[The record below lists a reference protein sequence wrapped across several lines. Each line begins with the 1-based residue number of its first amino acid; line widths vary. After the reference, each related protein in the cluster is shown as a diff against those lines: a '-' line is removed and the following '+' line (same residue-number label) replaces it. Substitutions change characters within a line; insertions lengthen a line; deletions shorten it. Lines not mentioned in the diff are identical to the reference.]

1 MGEAFLWGLLGAS
14 SLLLGAGIA
23 ALHAPHRRALGLV
36 MGFGAGV
43 LLSAVSFELVEEA
56 IGVSGGTGGTAAG
69 FFAGAFVF
77 LGGDVAISR
86 MGYRD
91 RKQISGAA
99 QSASGL
105 AIALGI
111 VLDGI
116 PESAVIGLTLLD
128 SGTVGVAMLVA
139 VFISNVPE
147 AVAATTSLRAGGWP
161 LPRLFALWTGTAV
174 VCALASA
181 AGYGLLA
188 GAPGSALAF
197 VLAFAGGAILAMLST
212 TMMPEAFEH
221 AGRTVGLATTFGFA
235 LAFGINWMS
244 G

>member
-1 MGEAFLWGLLGAS
+1 MVEAFLWGLLAAS
-14 SLLLGAGIA
+14 SLLLGAAIA
-23 ALHAPHRRALGLV
+23 ALHEPHRRALGLV

-56 IGVSGGTGGTAAG
+56 INVSGGLGGTTLG
-69 FFAGAFVF
+69 FFAGALVF
-77 LGGDVAISR
+77 LGGDQAISR

-91 RKQISGAA
+91 RKSLAGPPP
-99 QSASGL
+99 SASGL

-116 PESAVIGLTLLD
+116 PESAVVGLTLLD
-128 SGTVGVAMLVA
+128 SGQVGVSMLVA

-147 AVAATTSLRAGGWP
+147 AIASTAGLRSGGW
-161 LPRLFALWTGTAV
+161 RLTRIFALWAGTAL

-181 AGYGLLA
+181 AGYALLA
-188 GAPGSALAF
+188 DASGWWLAV

-212 TMMPEAFEH
+212 TMMPEAFTY
-221 AGRTVGLATTFGFA
+221 AGRAVGLATTFGFS
-235 LAFGINWMS
+235 LAFGINWLA